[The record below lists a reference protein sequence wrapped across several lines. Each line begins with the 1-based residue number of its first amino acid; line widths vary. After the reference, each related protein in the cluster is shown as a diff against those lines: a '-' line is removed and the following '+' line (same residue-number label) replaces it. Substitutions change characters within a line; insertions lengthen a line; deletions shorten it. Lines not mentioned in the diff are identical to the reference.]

1 MDTKGPVKALRR
13 ADALRVNEDKWSKPL
28 MAPGWMSMPNMI
40 IERQHA
46 LGLGPLDLNIILQL
60 GTY

>member
-1 MDTKGPVKALRR
+1 
-13 ADALRVNEDKWSKPL
+13 
-28 MAPGWMSMPNMI
+28 MSMPNMI